1 MKDPVTATAMI
12 VGLIAC
18 LLFSFFLIASGSGDH
33 PESYRTWIIAGS
45 ILLGSGVIASALG
58 QKNKQM

>member
-1 MKDPVTATAMI
+1 MKDPVTTTVMI

-33 PESYRTWIIAGS
+33 AESYRTWIIPGS
-45 ILLGSGVIASALG
+45 ILLGSGVIASAIG
-58 QKNKQM
+58 QKNK